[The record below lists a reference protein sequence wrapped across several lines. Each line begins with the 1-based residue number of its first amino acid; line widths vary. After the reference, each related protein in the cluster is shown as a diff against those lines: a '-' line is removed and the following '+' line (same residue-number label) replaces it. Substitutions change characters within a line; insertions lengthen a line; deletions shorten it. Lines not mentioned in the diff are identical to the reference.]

1 MKVGL
6 KVQLGQRLALTPRL
20 QQSIRLLLLSNLE
33 LRAEIQQALESNIM
47 LEEAEAGGTE
57 ENSDTARDES
67 QERAAGEERDAAPE
81 AEAGEAAALPE
92 DIPAELPMDSDW
104 GEIYDGPARPAG
116 SGDRALEPPEALGTE
131 RQTLHDC
138 LERQLNLLPLDPTE
152 RALAAAIVG
161 AIDERGYLT
170 TGLEELRDALG
181 KDARLESLERIL
193 AKIQE
198 FEPPGVG
205 ARGLQECLLLQLGQL
220 PPDTPW
226 RQQASRLVADYF
238 DLLAAADFAAIGK
251 ALGLQAEQ
259 LQEAVALIRSLDPH
273 PGTQSQEAD
282 IRHVTP
288 DLIAKKDRG
297 RWKVE
302 YNAGAAPKLRVNRLY
317 QELARNGCNGK
328 DRRSLKTHLQEA
340 RWLIKSLRTRA
351 DILRRIAACIVE
363 RQQGF
368 LEHGES
374 AMRPMVLND
383 IAEELSLN
391 ESTVSRATTEKYIL
405 TPRGMYELKYFFSS
419 SLGKGQDSRS
429 STAVKAVLKEIV
441 AGEPPGSHLSDRR
454 LAELLAQRGI
464 RVARRTVAKYRES
477 LGISDCRGRKK
488 IAKVAQAAQAAKPE
502 RRAQRPAPRNPA

>member
-1 MKVGL
+1 MKNEL
-6 KVQLGQRLALTPRL
+6 KVQLGQRLALTPKL

-33 LRAEIQQALESNIM
+33 LRTEIQQALESNIM
-47 LEEAEAGGTE
+47 LEEVEDGGAE
-57 ENSDTARDES
+57 ENAGAARDER
-67 QERAAGEERDAAPE
+67 QERAAGEESGNAPE
-81 AEAGEAAALPE
+81 AEEGEAAAMPE

-116 SGDRALEPPEALGTE
+116 SGNRALETQESLGTG
-131 RQTLHDC
+131 RQTLHDL

-152 RALAAAIVG
+152 HVLAAAIVC
-161 AIDERGYLT
+161 AIDEKGYLT
-170 TGLEELRDALG
+170 TGLEELRDTLG
-181 KDARLESLERIL
+181 GDARLESLEGIL
-193 AKIQE
+193 AQIQE

-205 ARGLQECLLLQLGQL
+205 ARTLQECLLLQLGQL

-226 RQQASRLVADYF
+226 RQQASRLVSDYF
-238 DLLAAADFAAIGK
+238 DLLAAGDFAAIGK
-251 ALGLQAEQ
+251 ALGLPPEQ
-259 LQEAVALIRSLDPH
+259 LQEAVNLVRSLDPR

-282 IRHVTP
+282 IKHVIP
-288 DLIAKKDRG
+288 DLIAKKERG

-317 QELARNGCNGK
+317 QELARNGCNGE

-340 RWLIKSLRTRA
+340 RWFIKSLRTRA

-363 RQQGF
+363 RQQDF

-383 IAEELSLN
+383 IAEELNLN

-429 STAVKAVLKEIV
+429 STAVKAVLKGII
-441 AGEPPGSHLSDRR
+441 AAEPPGSHLSDRR
-454 LAELLAQRGI
+454 LAELLAQQGI

-488 IAKVAQAAQAAKPE
+488 IAKVAKAAKLE
-502 RRAQRPAPRNPA
+502 RRAQRPAPHGPA